1 VVRRGR
7 QLFSYHLAHH
17 LSRGNTS
24 VDLGTLLEG
33 SANQDNIVNLDDYAI
48 LSRCWLSSQ
57 SQAEYDART
66 DFNRDGL
73 INVPDLCLLA
83 ANWLRISPV
92 EILP

>member
-1 VVRRGR
+1 VVRCGR
-7 QLFSYHLAHH
+7 QLFSYRLAHH

-33 SANQDNIVNLDDYAI
+33 SANQDNIVNFDDYAI

-66 DFNRDGL
+66 DFGRNEL
-73 INVPDLCLLA
+73 INVADLCLLA
-83 ANWLRISPV
+83 ADWLSTSPV